1 MSIFYIHKADL
12 NPTQNLYTTSMYIL
26 GRLLR
31 PRAQLGAS
39 SAHSV
44 VRGAPDRGR
53 SGNPGGNP
61 GGARLPPDPQ
71 G

>member
-1 MSIFYIHKADL
+1 MSIFYIHKATL
-12 NPTQNLYTTSMYIL
+12 NPTQNLYTMSMYIL
-26 GRLLR
+26 RRLLR

-61 GGARLPPDPQ
+61 DNYLYL
-71 G
+71 